1 MAHND
6 RRIRMEQQWD
16 FFKKSE
22 TSMGVFYP
30 LHYIIA
36 GYDNLDDAQ
45 SAEKAFRESGVAA
58 DDVRAASGEFVAAQ
72 LESRGDR
79 NMLDKVNNE
88 LVKIF
93 GTEKAYTTE
102 DKQHAGD
109 GGAFLFV
116 YAPKDEDAANAKLV
130 FDKNPPVFARRYLRI
145 AIEQIVTNPK
155 A

>member
-1 MAHND
+1 
-6 RRIRMEQQWD
+6 MEQQWD
-16 FFKKSE
+16 FFKTSE

-36 GYDNLDDAQ
+36 GYDNLADAQ
-45 SAEKAFRESGVAA
+45 AAEAAFRESGVA
-58 DDVRAASGEFVAAQ
+58 DEDVRAASGEFVAAQ

-79 NMLDKVNNE
+79 NLMDKLNNE

-93 GTEKAYTTE
+93 GTEKGDTTE

-116 YAPKDEDAANAKLV
+116 YAPKDEDAANARKV
-130 FDKNPPVFARRYLRI
+130 FARNPPVFARRYLRI

-155 A
+155 AT